1 MDKFDEY
8 LKNKSKSEN
17 EEFVLPKSFEYKLE
31 ETLKNLDKENKSK
44 TNVWYMNKKLWTTAA
59 CFAFV
64 FLTSVSIKYGINSN
78 KSNSLE
84 KSLKDKLQST
94 VKALHML
101 LVTVVL
107 KLEGLVM
114 MRQLNKGQ
122 IEFSLEDRF
131 GDGVIDS
138 TSINKIIVKNIVGGN
153 TYKSVDN
160 KIDIENIISFINDIP
175 KEEIQQQTLGEWDF
189 LIQTNGVESNH
200 TIIIKNDIMNIDN
213 KWYKIDSEEVNNFKS
228 IYNNLN
234 YDENSIPYC
243 NY

>member
-44 TNVWYMNKKLWTTAA
+44 TNLWYMNKKLWTTAA

-64 FLTSVSIKYGINSN
+64 FLTAVSIRYGVDSSRSDSIER
-78 KSNSLE
+78 SLE
-84 KSLKDKLQST
+84 NQATEYSESIPDVASYNGAETRGIGNDEAAKQD
-94 VKALHML
+94 A
-101 LVTVVL
+101 
-107 KLEGLVM
+107 E
-114 MRQLNKGQ
+114 
-122 IEFSLEDRF
+122 EFNLEDRF
-131 GDGVIDS
+131 GDKVIDS
-138 TSINKIIVKNIVGGN
+138 TNINKIIVKNIVDGN

-160 KIDIENIISFINDIP
+160 KVDIEKIISFINDIP

-189 LIQTNGVESNH
+189 LIQTNGVESNY

-228 IYNNLN
+228 MYNDLN

>member
-84 KSLKDKLQST
+84 KSLKRQAAEYSEST
-94 VKALHML
+94 PYVASYSGAEARGVGNDEAAKQGA
-101 LVTVVL
+101 
-107 KLEGLVM
+107 
-114 MRQLNKGQ
+114 

-138 TSINKIIVKNIVGGN
+138 TSINKIIVKNIIGEN

>member
-31 ETLKNLDKENKSK
+31 DTLKNLDKENKSK
-44 TNVWYMNKKLWTTAA
+44 INRWYMNKKLWITAA
-59 CFAFV
+59 CFTFV

-78 KSNSLE
+78 NLNSLGKGLE
-84 KSLKDKLQST
+84 NQST
-94 VKALHML
+94 EYSDSIPDVASYNGAE
-101 LVTVVL
+101 TR
-107 KLEGLVM
+107 G
-114 MRQLNKGQ
+114 
-122 IEFSLEDRF
+122 IENNESAKQQSEEFNLEDSF

-138 TSINKIIVKNIVGGN
+138 TNINKIIVKNIIDGD

-160 KIDIENIISFINDIP
+160 KVDIEKIISFINDIP

-189 LIQTNGVESNH
+189 LIQTNGVESNY

-213 KWYKIDSEEVNNFKS
+213 KWYKINSEEVNNFKDM
-228 IYNNLN
+228 YNDLN

>member
-8 LKNKSKSEN
+8 LKSKSEN

-31 ETLKNLDKENKSK
+31 DTLKNLDKENKSK
-44 TNVWYMNKKLWTTAA
+44 TNAWYMNKKLWTTAA

-78 KSNSLE
+78 KSNSIE
-84 KSLKDKLQST
+84 KSL
-94 VKALHML
+94 
-101 LVTVVL
+101 
-107 KLEGLVM
+107 E
-114 MRQLNKGQ
+114 RQATEYSDSIPDVASYSAAETRGVGNDEAAKQYGK
-122 IEFSLEDRF
+122 EFSLEDRF

-138 TSINKIIVKNIVGGN
+138 TNINKIIVKNIIYGN

-175 KEEIQQQTLGEWDF
+175 KEEIQQQALGEWDF

-200 TIIIKNDIMNIDN
+200 TIIIKDDIMNIDN
-213 KWYKIDSEEVNNFKS
+213 KWYKINSEEVNNFKS
-228 IYNNLN
+228 MYNDLN